1 MSSSTNPDIAHGV
14 DFTSENLV
22 DIAQHALTVLYG
34 TMTSPQSTGTMHTNT
49 SSHSGA
55 HFTNLPSEALVEI
68 ARRLPIRDLL
78 SLMRTCKVIHGS
90 IKGVPVEQIKWSI
103 GGCFSA
109 LLPTDLVEVKNGQLL
124 ADILV
129 PRPAGYKGLPKPG
142 PLAKCVIKLYMGGFC
157 TARCIHT
164 FYCGLTYVHLRHFQ
178 GLKDLTIN
186 VGFFKGNLDVLRLP
200 ERLVALRLYEGV
212 FCRITRK
219 KLCQSLGR
227 IRHPKIRHLNLI
239 EIRMESWT
247 TQDLQLENLAS
258 SSLGP
263 DPLNFPELETLALH
277 SVDARMSVL
286 GALVYKWRNARKL
299 WFDTRLT
306 SESRSSID
314 ATEKFNFARLPT
326 TLLPLKDTLVELY
339 LTHSPEDDW
348 IGTPNTFPGLIR
360 HLRDF
365 SNLKRL
371 SIDPALFIGTHVCPL
386 GAVPRTPFLG
396 TAAFARVLPN
406 QLEELA
412 LIINREQA
420 LRADLPTYRSD
431 LIECILDLRRQQIGL
446 MHLQT
451 VVFVEDAYYAP
462 KKRCVTKWEER
473 SIDIPIV
480 DGHRHCYTD
489 FDLFEVVFS
498 PGEIKKLLA
507 QSEECDALGILLDV
521 WWRQT
526 FEPRL
531 PNERGKYFPREG
543 RGYSEWMCPPGF

>member
-14 DFTSENLV
+14 DSTSESLV
-22 DIAQHALTVLYG
+22 DIAQRALTVLYG

-49 SSHSGA
+49 SSNSGA
-55 HFTNLPSEALVEI
+55 HITNLPSEALVEI

-109 LLPTDLVEVKNGQLL
+109 LLPTDLVKVKNGQLL
-124 ADILV
+124 ADILA
-129 PRPAGYKGLPKPG
+129 PRPAGYTGLPKPG

-157 TARCIHT
+157 PARCIHT
-164 FYCGLTYVHLRHFQ
+164 ASCGLTYALFREFQ

-186 VGFFKGNLDVLRLP
+186 VGLFKGNFNVLRLP
-200 ERLVALRLYEGV
+200 ERLVTLRVYGTGYDT
-212 FCRITRK
+212 TRK
-219 KLCQSLGR
+219 KLCETLGSIRHPR
-227 IRHPKIRHLNLI
+227 IRHLSLTN
-239 EIRMESWT
+239 IRMSSWT
-247 TQDLQLENLAS
+247 TQDLHLENIAS
-258 SSLGP
+258 SSTRLA
-263 DPLNFPELETLALH
+263 PLALPELESLALYC
-277 SVDARMSVL
+277 VTARMSVVC
-286 GALVYKWRNARKL
+286 ALVDKWRNAKKL
-299 WFDTRLT
+299 WYDTDLMKW
-306 SESRSSID
+306 SDLKID
-314 ATEKFNFARLPT
+314 ATDKFNFATLPT
-326 TLLPLKDTLVELY
+326 ALLPLKDTLVELY
-339 LTHSPEDDW
+339 LTHEPEDHW
-348 IGTPNTFPGLIR
+348 IGTQHTFPGLIR

-371 SIDPALFIGTHVCPL
+371 SIDPALFIGTHICPR
-386 GAVPRTPFLG
+386 GAITNTPFLG

-406 QLEELA
+406 QLEELG

-420 LRADLPTYRSD
+420 LRAALPTYRSD
-431 LIECILDLRRQQIGL
+431 LVECILDLRRQQIGL